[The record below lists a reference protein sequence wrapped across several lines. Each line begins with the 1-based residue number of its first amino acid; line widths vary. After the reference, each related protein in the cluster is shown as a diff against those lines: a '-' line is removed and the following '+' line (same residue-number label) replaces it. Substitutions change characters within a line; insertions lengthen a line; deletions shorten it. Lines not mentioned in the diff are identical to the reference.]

1 VSPFT
6 VPDIA
11 WAQLTPVLLVLGA
24 AVVGV
29 LVEALVPRRARR
41 AVQLALTLAALAAA
55 VVAVAALWSDV
66 DATGGTDV
74 LGGSL
79 LVDGPTLVLQGT
91 IAVLALLAVLVI
103 ADRTDTG
110 EDAFT
115 PQGASVPGSGYEEAA
130 RLAGLQQTEVYPL
143 VLFATGGMLIF
154 PATGDLLTLFVALE
168 VLSLPLYLL
177 TGLARRRRLLSQ
189 EASMKY
195 FLLGSFASALLLFGI
210 ALLYGFSGSLRFA
223 DIAEAVRTVTGMDG
237 LLLAGSLLLLAGL
250 LFKVGAV
257 PFHSWTPDA
266 YQGAPTPITGFMAA
280 CTKVAAFGALLRV
293 MYVMLPDLRW
303 DLEPVLWTVAIATMV
318 VGTVVALV
326 QTDVKR
332 VLAYSSI
339 AHAGFVLTGVVALT
353 TSGITAVLFYLLA
366 YGAATIGAFGIV
378 SLVRERGAVRAAAS
392 ERVPLL
398 VAAGA
403 EAAAVAAAATTTG
416 RASGDGSPAGEPL
429 AGGAGAG
436 DGADPV
442 EAQGPILGEATHL
455 SQWAGLGRTN
465 PVLATTF
472 ALFLLS
478 FAGIPLTAGFTGKFA
493 VFSAAV
499 DGGAWPLA
507 VVGVLAS
514 AAAAFFYV
522 RIIVLMFF
530 TSPHGGPQT
539 ADDGETRPNAVVVG
553 SQGLAIIGIAV
564 CAVLTVALGVF
575 PGPVLDAIA
584 GVAQLPPSPSAA
596 GRPGVAVHR
605 APGRTAASVLLGP
618 VRPDRFVP

>member
-1 VSPFT
+1 MSFT

-11 WAQLTPVLLVLGA
+11 WAQLAPVLIVLGA

-29 LVEALVPRRARR
+29 LVEALVPRRVRR
-41 AVQLALTLAALAAA
+41 VVQLTLTLVALAGA
-55 VVAVAALWSDV
+55 VVAVAALWNGVAD
-66 DATGGTDV
+66 TGGTDV

-79 LVDGPTLVLQGT
+79 LVDGPTLVLWAT
-91 IAVLALLAVLVI
+91 TAVLALLAVLVI
-103 ADRTDTG
+103 ADRTATG
-110 EDAFT
+110 EDAFA
-115 PQGASVPGSGYEEAA
+115 PQGAAVPGSGYEEAA
-130 RLAGLQQTEVYPL
+130 RAAGLEQTEVYPL

-177 TGLARRRRLLSQ
+177 TGLSRRRRLLSQ

-210 ALLYGFSGSLRFA
+210 ALLYGFSGSLRYAEIA
-223 DIAEAVRTVTGMDG
+223 DAVRTVSGMDG
-237 LLLAGSLLLLAGL
+237 LLLVGSLLVLAGL

-257 PFHSWTPDA
+257 PFHSWTPDV

-280 CTKVAAFGALLRV
+280 CTKVAAFGALVRV
-293 MYVMLPDLRW
+293 FYTVVPDLRW
-303 DLEPVLWTVAIATMV
+303 DLEPVMWTVAIATMA

-326 QTDVKR
+326 QTDIKR

-339 AHAGFVLTGVVALT
+339 AHAGFVLTGVVALVQ
-353 TSGITAVLFYLLA
+353 SGITAVLFYLLA
-366 YGAATIGAFGIV
+366 YGAATVGAFGIV
-378 SLVRERGAVRAAAS
+378 SLVRERGAVRSAG
-392 ERVPLL
+392 
-398 VAAGA
+398 VAAGVA
-403 EAAAVAAAATTTG
+403 GARVPALASAGSTVDVGGSGAGTGATGAA
-416 RASGDGSPAGEPL
+416 
-429 AGGAGAG
+429 GAGADDAADA
-436 DGADPV
+436 DGEQPPV
-442 EAQGPILGEATHL
+442 EAEGPVLGEATHL

-499 DGGAWPLA
+499 EGGAWPLA

-530 TSPHGGPQT
+530 TSPHGGPRDD
-539 ADDGETRPNAVVVG
+539 ADDEARPGAVVVA
-553 SQGLAIIGIAV
+553 SQGFAVVAIGA
-564 CAVLTVALGVF
+564 CAVLTVLLGVL

-584 GVAQLPPSPSAA
+584 GVAQLLP
-596 GRPGVAVHR
+596 
-605 APGRTAASVLLGP
+605 
-618 VRPDRFVP
+618 

>member
-1 VSPFT
+1 MSPFT

-24 AVVGV
+24 AVLGV

-41 AVQLALTLAALAAA
+41 AVQLTLTLAALAAA
-55 VVAVAALWSDV
+55 VVAVAALWPDV
-66 DATGGTDV
+66 EDTGGTDV

-115 PQGASVPGSGYEEAA
+115 PQGAAVPGSGYEEAA

-223 DIAEAVRTVTGMDG
+223 EIADAVRTVTGMDG

-293 MYVMLPDLRW
+293 MYGMLPDLRW

-326 QTDVKR
+326 QTDIKR

-366 YGAATIGAFGIV
+366 YGAATVGAFGIV
-378 SLVRERGAVRAAAS
+378 SLVRERGAVRAAS

-403 EAAAVAAAATTTG
+403 EAAAVAAARTG
-416 RASGDGSPAGEPL
+416 AAAPTVGSTVDVAGT
-429 AGGAGAG
+429 GSAGAAG
-436 DGADPV
+436 TEGAAGTAAGSDGADPV
-442 EAQGPILGEATHL
+442 EAQGPVLGEATHL

-493 VFSAAV
+493 VFAAAV

-530 TSPHGGPQT
+530 TSPQGGPQT
-539 ADDGETRPNAVVVG
+539 AEDGETRPNAVVVG
-553 SQGLAIIGIAV
+553 SQGFAIVGIAV
-564 CAVLTVALGVF
+564 CAALTVALGVF

-584 GVAQLPPSPSAA
+584 DVAQLLP
-596 GRPGVAVHR
+596 
-605 APGRTAASVLLGP
+605 
-618 VRPDRFVP
+618 

>member
-1 VSPFT
+1 MSFT

-11 WAQLTPVLLVLGA
+11 WAQLAPVLIVLGA

-29 LVEALVPRRARR
+29 LVEALVPRRVRR
-41 AVQLALTLAALAAA
+41 VVQLTLTLVALAAA
-55 VVAVAALWSDV
+55 VVAVAALWNGVAD
-66 DATGGTDV
+66 TGGAEV

-79 LVDGPTLVLQGT
+79 LVDGPTLVLWAIT
-91 IAVLALLAVLVI
+91 AVLALLAVLVI
-103 ADRTDTG
+103 ADRTATG
-110 EDAFT
+110 EDAFA
-115 PQGASVPGSGYEEAA
+115 PQGAAVPGSGYEEAA
-130 RLAGLQQTEVYPL
+130 RAAGLEQTEVYPL

-177 TGLARRRRLLSQ
+177 TGLSRRRRLLSQ

-210 ALLYGFSGSLRFA
+210 ALLYGFSGSLRYA
-223 DIAEAVRTVTGMDG
+223 EIAEAVRTVTGMDG
-237 LLLAGSLLLLAGL
+237 LLLAGSLLVLAGL

-257 PFHSWTPDA
+257 PFHSWTPDV

-280 CTKVAAFGALLRV
+280 CTKVAAFGALVRV
-293 MYVMLPDLRW
+293 FYTVVPDLRW
-303 DLEPVLWTVAIATMV
+303 DLEPVMWTVAIATMA

-339 AHAGFVLTGVVALT
+339 AHAGFVLTGVVALVQ
-353 TSGITAVLFYLLA
+353 SGITAVLFYLLA
-366 YGAATIGAFGIV
+366 YGAATVGAFGIV
-378 SLVRERGAVRAAAS
+378 SLVRERGAVRS
-392 ERVPLL
+392 G
-398 VAAGA
+398 AAGA
-403 EAAAVAAAATTTG
+403 VGAAGAAGAAGARVPALAAAGSSARAGASAGSTADVVGTG
-416 RASGDGSPAGEPL
+416 AG
-429 AGGAGAG
+429 AGAGAG
-436 DGADPV
+436 DGVDRPAVAGADGEEPPV
-442 EAQGPILGEATHL
+442 EAEGPILGEATHL

-499 DGGAWPLA
+499 EGGAWPLA

-530 TSPHGGPQT
+530 TSPHGGPRDD
-539 ADDGETRPNAVVVG
+539 ADDEARPGAVVVA
-553 SQGLAIIGIAV
+553 SQGFAVVAIGA
-564 CAVLTVALGVF
+564 CAVLTVLLGVL
-575 PGPVLDAIA
+575 PGPVLDAVA
-584 GVAQLPPSPSAA
+584 GVAQLLP
-596 GRPGVAVHR
+596 
-605 APGRTAASVLLGP
+605 
-618 VRPDRFVP
+618 

>member
-1 VSPFT
+1 MSPFT

-41 AVQLALTLAALAAA
+41 AVQLTLTLAALAAA

-326 QTDVKR
+326 QTDIKR

-403 EAAAVAAAATTTG
+403 EAAAVAAASTTRAT
-416 RASGDGSPAGEPL
+416 GDGTPAEEPAVGSTVDV
-429 AGGAGAG
+429 AGTGTGSADGSG

-584 GVAQLPPSPSAA
+584 GVAQLLP
-596 GRPGVAVHR
+596 
-605 APGRTAASVLLGP
+605 
-618 VRPDRFVP
+618 

>member
-6 VPDIA
+6 VPEIA

-29 LVEALVPRRARR
+29 LVEALVPRRFRR
-41 AVQLALTLAALAAA
+41 PVQLTLALAALAGA
-55 VVAVAALWSDV
+55 VVAVALLWDDV
-66 DATGGTDV
+66 ATTGGTDV

-103 ADRTDTG
+103 ADRSGG
-110 EDAFT
+110 EDAFA
-115 PQGASVPGSGYEEAA
+115 PQGASVPGSGYEAAA
-130 RLAGLQQTEVYPL
+130 RAAGLQQTEVFPL

-177 TGLARRRRLLSQ
+177 SGLSRRRRLLSQ

-223 DIAEAVRTVTGMDG
+223 DIAAAIRTETGMDG

-257 PFHSWTPDA
+257 PFHSWTPDV

-293 MYVMLPDLRW
+293 FYGVLPDLRW
-303 DLEPVLWTVAIATMV
+303 DLEPVMWTVAIATMAL
-318 VGTVVALV
+318 GTVVALV
-326 QTDVKR
+326 QTDLKR

-353 TSGITAVLFYLLA
+353 ESGITAVLFYLLA
-366 YGAATIGAFGIV
+366 YGAATVGAFAIV
-378 SLVRERGAVRAAAS
+378 TLVRERGAVRATGVPAA
-392 ERVPLL
+392 RVPALAGSPAGTGAVDGAGAVDRP

-403 EAAAVAAAATTTG
+403 GQEADAE
-416 RASGDGSPAGEPL
+416 PGEVE
-429 AGGAGAG
+429 G
-436 DGADPV
+436 PV
-442 EAQGPILGEATHL
+442 LGEATHL
-455 SQWAGLGRTN
+455 SQWAGLGRTS

-499 DGGAWPLA
+499 EGGAWPLA
-507 VVGVLAS
+507 VIGVLAS

-530 TSPHGGPQT
+530 TAPQGGPREDG
-539 ADDGETRPNAVVVG
+539 DDVHPAAVVVPSEG
-553 SQGLAIIGIAV
+553 FTVVAIAV
-564 CAVLTVALGVF
+564 CALITVVLGVF

-584 GVAQLPPSPSAA
+584 SVAQLLP
-596 GRPGVAVHR
+596 
-605 APGRTAASVLLGP
+605 
-618 VRPDRFVP
+618 

>member
-1 VSPFT
+1 MSAFT
-6 VPDIA
+6 VPEIA

-29 LVEALVPRRARR
+29 LVEAFVPRRARR
-41 AVQLALTLAALAAA
+41 PVQLTLTLVALAAA

-66 DATGGTDV
+66 KDTGGTDV

-91 IAVLALLAVLVI
+91 LALLALLAVLVI

-110 EDAFT
+110 EDAFA
-115 PQGASVPGSGYEEAA
+115 PQGAAVPGSGYEEAA
-130 RLAGLQQTEVYPL
+130 RVAGLQQTEVYPL

-177 TGLARRRRLLSQ
+177 AGLSRRRRLLSQ

-223 DIAEAVRTVTGMDG
+223 DIAAAVRTVTGMDG
-237 LLLAGSLLLLAGL
+237 LLLAGALLVLVGL

-257 PFHSWTPDA
+257 PFHSWTPDV

-293 MYVMLPDLRW
+293 FYGVLPDLRW
-303 DLEPVLWTVAIATMV
+303 DLEPMMWTVAIATMV

-326 QTDVKR
+326 QTDIKR

-353 TSGITAVLFYLLA
+353 ESGITAVLFYLLA

-378 SLVRERGAVRAAAS
+378 SLVRERGSVRAAQS

-403 EAAAVAAAATTTG
+403 APAGATALASAPTVGSTADVAGTGGPVDAADEARELERTEPGA
-416 RASGDGSPAGEPL
+416 DGSEPV
-429 AGGAGAG
+429 GAG
-436 DGADPV
+436 GADPV
-442 EAQGPILGEATHL
+442 EAGGADPVEAEGADPVEAEGPVLGEATHL

-530 TSPHGGPQT
+530 TSPHGGPQDG
-539 ADDGETRPNAVVVG
+539 DDEARPGAVVVG
-553 SQGLAIIGIAV
+553 SQGLAIVSIGL

-584 GVAQLPPSPSAA
+584 GVAQLLP
-596 GRPGVAVHR
+596 
-605 APGRTAASVLLGP
+605 
-618 VRPDRFVP
+618 

>member
-1 VSPFT
+1 VSAFT

-29 LVEALVPRRARR
+29 LVEAFVPRRARR
-41 AVQLALTLAALAAA
+41 PVQLTLTLVALAAA

-66 DATGGTDV
+66 KDTGGTDV

-91 IAVLALLAVLVI
+91 LALLALLAVLVI

-110 EDAFT
+110 EDAFA
-115 PQGASVPGSGYEEAA
+115 PQGAAVPGSGYEEAA
-130 RLAGLQQTEVYPL
+130 RVAGLQQTEVYPL

-177 TGLARRRRLLSQ
+177 AGLSRRRRLLSQ

-223 DIAEAVRTVTGMDG
+223 DIAAAVRTVTGMDG
-237 LLLAGSLLLLAGL
+237 LLLAGALLVLVGL

-257 PFHSWTPDA
+257 PFHSWTPDV

-293 MYVMLPDLRW
+293 FYGVLPDLRW
-303 DLEPVLWTVAIATMV
+303 DLEPMMWTVAIATMV

-326 QTDVKR
+326 QTDIKR

-353 TSGITAVLFYLLA
+353 ESGITAVLFYLLA

-378 SLVRERGAVRAAAS
+378 SLVRERGSVRAAQS

-403 EAAAVAAAATTTG
+403 APAGATAVASAPTVGSTADVAGTGGPVDAADEARELEEPGADGAAT
-416 RASGDGSPAGEPL
+416 A
-429 AGGAGAG
+429 
-436 DGADPV
+436 DGAEPV
-442 EAQGPILGEATHL
+442 EAEGPVLGEATHL

-530 TSPHGGPQT
+530 TSPHGGPQDG
-539 ADDGETRPNAVVVG
+539 DDEARPGAVVVG
-553 SQGLAIIGIAV
+553 SQGLAIVAIGL

-584 GVAQLPPSPSAA
+584 GVAQLLP
-596 GRPGVAVHR
+596 
-605 APGRTAASVLLGP
+605 
-618 VRPDRFVP
+618 

>member
-1 VSPFT
+1 MTFT

-11 WAQLTPVLLVLGA
+11 WAQLAPVLIVLGA

-29 LVEALVPRRARR
+29 LVEALVPRRVRR
-41 AVQLALTLAALAAA
+41 VVQLTLTLVALAGA
-55 VVAVAALWSDV
+55 VVAVAALWGGVAD
-66 DATGGTDV
+66 TGGTEV

-79 LVDGPTLVLQGT
+79 LVDGPTLVLWAIT
-91 IAVLALLAVLVI
+91 AVLALLAVLVL
-103 ADRTDTG
+103 ADRTATG
-110 EDAFT
+110 EDAFA
-115 PQGASVPGSGYEEAA
+115 PQGAAVPGSGYEEAA
-130 RLAGLQQTEVYPL
+130 RAAGLEQTEVYPL

-177 TGLARRRRLLSQ
+177 TGLSRRRRLLSQ

-210 ALLYGFSGSLRFA
+210 ALLYGFSGSLRYAEIA
-223 DIAEAVRTVTGMDG
+223 DAVRTVSGMDG
-237 LLLAGSLLLLAGL
+237 LLLAGSLLVLAGL

-257 PFHSWTPDA
+257 PFHSWTPDV

-280 CTKVAAFGALLRV
+280 CTKVAAFGALVRV
-293 MYVMLPDLRW
+293 FYTVVPDLRW
-303 DLEPVLWTVAIATMV
+303 DLEPVMWTVAIATMA

-339 AHAGFVLTGVVALT
+339 AHAGFVLTGVVALVQ
-353 TSGITAVLFYLLA
+353 SGITAVLFYLLA
-366 YGAATIGAFGIV
+366 YGAATVGAFGIV
-378 SLVRERGAVRAAAS
+378 SLVRERGAVRAGAGA
-392 ERVPLL
+392 

-403 EAAAVAAAATTTG
+403 
-416 RASGDGSPAGEPL
+416 RAGAGDRVPALASAGAPAGAGSSAGSTADVVGTGAGA
-429 AGGAGAG
+429 AGGAGVAG
-436 DGADPV
+436 ASSEGEEPPV
-442 EAQGPILGEATHL
+442 EAEGPILGEATHL

-499 DGGAWPLA
+499 EGGAWPLA

-530 TSPHGGPQT
+530 TSPHGGPRDD
-539 ADDGETRPNAVVVG
+539 ADDEARPGVVVVA
-553 SQGLAIIGIAV
+553 SQGFALVAIGA
-564 CAVLTVALGVF
+564 CAVLTVLLGVL

-584 GVAQLPPSPSAA
+584 GVAQLLP
-596 GRPGVAVHR
+596 
-605 APGRTAASVLLGP
+605 
-618 VRPDRFVP
+618 

>member
-1 VSPFT
+1 MSFT

-11 WAQLTPVLLVLGA
+11 WAQLTPVLIVLGA

-41 AVQLALTLAALAAA
+41 VVQLVLTLVALAGA
-55 VVAVAALWSDV
+55 VVAVAALWNGVADS
-66 DATGGTDV
+66 GGTDV

-79 LVDGPTLVLQGT
+79 LVDGPTLVLWAIT
-91 IAVLALLAVLVI
+91 VVLALLAVLVI
-103 ADRTDTG
+103 ADRTATG
-110 EDAFT
+110 EDAFA
-115 PQGASVPGSGYEEAA
+115 PQGAAVPGSGYEEAA
-130 RLAGLQQTEVYPL
+130 RAAGLEQTEVYPL

-177 TGLARRRRLLSQ
+177 TGLSRRRRLLSQ

-210 ALLYGFSGSLRFA
+210 ALLYGFSGSLRYA
-223 DIAEAVRTVTGMDG
+223 EIAEAVRTVTGMDG
-237 LLLAGSLLLLAGL
+237 LLLAGSLLVLAGL

-257 PFHSWTPDA
+257 PFHSWTPDV

-280 CTKVAAFGALLRV
+280 CTKVAAFGALVRV
-293 MYVMLPDLRW
+293 VYTVVPDLRW
-303 DLEPVLWTVAIATMV
+303 DLEPVLWTVAIATMA

-326 QTDVKR
+326 QTDIKR

-339 AHAGFVLTGVVALT
+339 AHAGFVLTGVIALVQ
-353 TSGITAVLFYLLA
+353 SGITAVLFYLLA
-366 YGAATIGAFGIV
+366 YGAATVGAFGIV
-378 SLVRERGAVRAAAS
+378 SLVRERGAVRS
-392 ERVPLL
+392 
-398 VAAGA
+398 
-403 EAAAVAAAATTTG
+403 
-416 RASGDGSPAGEPL
+416 
-429 AGGAGAG
+429 GAGAG
-436 DGADPV
+436 ARVPALAAAGSSAGAGASAGSTADVVGTGRGDGVDRPAVAGADGEEPPV
-442 EAQGPILGEATHL
+442 EAEGPILGEATHL

-499 DGGAWPLA
+499 EGGAWPLA

-530 TSPHGGPQT
+530 TSPHGGPRDD
-539 ADDGETRPNAVVVG
+539 ADDEARPGAVVVA
-553 SQGLAIIGIAV
+553 SQGFAVVAIGA
-564 CAVLTVALGVF
+564 CAVLTVLLGVL
-575 PGPVLDAIA
+575 PGPVLDAVA
-584 GVAQLPPSPSAA
+584 GVAQLLP
-596 GRPGVAVHR
+596 
-605 APGRTAASVLLGP
+605 
-618 VRPDRFVP
+618 

>member
-1 VSPFT
+1 MSFT

-11 WAQLTPVLLVLGA
+11 WAQLTPVLIVLGA

-41 AVQLALTLAALAAA
+41 VAQLTLTLAALAAA
-55 VVAVAALWSDV
+55 VVAVAALWNGVAD
-66 DATGGTDV
+66 TGGTDV

-79 LVDGPTLVLQGT
+79 LVDGPTLVLWAIT
-91 IAVLALLAVLVI
+91 ALLALLAVLVI
-103 ADRTDTG
+103 ADRTATG
-110 EDAFT
+110 EDAFA
-115 PQGASVPGSGYEEAA
+115 PQGAAVPGSGYEEAA
-130 RLAGLQQTEVYPL
+130 RAAGLQQTEVYPL

-177 TGLARRRRLLSQ
+177 TGLSRRRRLLSQ

-210 ALLYGFSGSLRFA
+210 ALLYGFSGSLRYA
-223 DIAEAVRTVTGMDG
+223 EIAEAVRTVTGMDG
-237 LLLAGSLLLLAGL
+237 LLLAGSLLVLAGL

-257 PFHSWTPDA
+257 PFHSWTPDV

-280 CTKVAAFGALLRV
+280 CTKVAAFGALVRV
-293 MYVMLPDLRW
+293 FYTVVPDLRW
-303 DLEPVLWTVAIATMV
+303 DLEPVLWTVAIATMA

-326 QTDVKR
+326 QTDIKR

-339 AHAGFVLTGVVALT
+339 AHAGFVLTGVVALVQ
-353 TSGITAVLFYLLA
+353 SGITAVLFYLLA
-366 YGAATIGAFGIV
+366 YGAATVGAFGIV
-378 SLVRERGAVRAAAS
+378 SLVRERGAVRSGAAGGA
-392 ERVPLL
+392 EAVE
-398 VAAGA
+398 AAGA
-403 EAAAVAAAATTTG
+403 AGARVPALAAAGSAAGASAAAGSTADVVGTG
-416 RASGDGSPAGEPL
+416 AGTG
-429 AGGAGAG
+429 AGGGVDGPAVAGA
-436 DGADPV
+436 DGEEPPV
-442 EAQGPILGEATHL
+442 EAEGPILGEATHL

-465 PVLATTF
+465 PMLATTF

-499 DGGAWPLA
+499 EGGAWPLA

-530 TSPHGGPQT
+530 TSPHGGPRDD
-539 ADDGETRPNAVVVG
+539 ADDEARPGAVVVA
-553 SQGLAIIGIAV
+553 SQGFAVVAIGA
-564 CAVLTVALGVF
+564 CAVLTVLLGVL
-575 PGPVLDAIA
+575 PGPVLDAVA
-584 GVAQLPPSPSAA
+584 GVAQLLP
-596 GRPGVAVHR
+596 
-605 APGRTAASVLLGP
+605 
-618 VRPDRFVP
+618 

>member
-1 VSPFT
+1 MSGFT
-6 VPDIA
+6 APDIA
-11 WAQLTPVLLVLGA
+11 WAQLTPILLVLGA
-24 AVVGV
+24 GVVGV
-29 LVEALVPRRARR
+29 LVEAFVPRRARR
-41 AVQLALTLAALAAA
+41 PVQLTVALLALAGA

-74 LGGSL
+74 LGGSV

-110 EDAFT
+110 EDAFA
-115 PQGASVPGSGYEEAA
+115 PQGAAIPGSGYEEAA
-130 RLAGLQQTEVYPL
+130 RAAGLQQTEVYPL

-210 ALLYGFSGSLRFA
+210 ALLYGFAGSLRYVE
-223 DIAEAVRTVTGMDG
+223 IAAAVRTVTGMDG
-237 LLLAGSLLLLAGL
+237 LLLAGALLVLVGL

-280 CTKVAAFGALLRV
+280 CTKVAAFGALLRIF
-293 MYVMLPDLRW
+293 YVVLPDLRW
-303 DLEPVLWTVAIATMV
+303 DLEPMMWTVAIATMA

-332 VLAYSSI
+332 VLAYSSV

-353 TSGITAVLFYLLA
+353 QSGITAVLFYLLA
-366 YGAATIGAFGIV
+366 YGAATVGAFGIV
-378 SLVRERGAVRAAAS
+378 SLVRERGAVRGAARVPAAAGA
-392 ERVPLL
+392 VGAAG
-398 VAAGA
+398 AAGA
-403 EAAAVAAAATTTG
+403 EGA
-416 RASGDGSPAGEPL
+416 D
-429 AGGAGAG
+429 AGAG
-436 DGADPV
+436 PDGDAPL
-442 EAQGPILGEATHL
+442 EAEGPILGEATHL

-465 PVLATTF
+465 PVLAGTF
-472 ALFLLS
+472 VLFLLS

-499 DGGAWPLA
+499 EGGAWPLA
-507 VVGVLAS
+507 VVGVVAS

-530 TSPHGGPQT
+530 THPEGGPQT
-539 ADDGETRPNAVVVG
+539 PAGGETASATSATTTAAAAPRPGTVVVG
-553 SQGLAIIGIAV
+553 SQGFAVVAIGV
-564 CAVLTVALGVF
+564 CAVLTLALGVV

-584 GVAQLPPSPSAA
+584 SVAQLLP
-596 GRPGVAVHR
+596 
-605 APGRTAASVLLGP
+605 
-618 VRPDRFVP
+618 